1 MSERLLLN
9 ANWPIVQLYFRREHV
24 KCYCDNVDDVRFV
37 LDQYG
42 QLDFDSASSLNHQS
56 APLRALK
63 QSDTINQGK

>member
-1 MSERLLLN
+1 MVIFLPEL
-9 ANWPIVQLYFRREHV
+9 ANCSAISRREHV